1 MANYRAIVG
10 GSGVTFAEVINSDS
24 IIVGSGAIAGPANN
38 LALSP
43 GASSGGIVG
52 VTGSLL
58 HLRYGAGA
66 AADAS
71 LVVELGAGSYSA
83 IQWDNTNAVW
93 RLFDGTTWST
103 LGPLTTT
110 APANV
115 TKAAAAVGTSNLASR
130 SDHKHDISTA
140 SAVSVGTANAEGTST
155 NLARAD
161 HTHQVT
167 GLTITGQAQGDIL
180 YFNGTSWVRLAAGT
194 AGQVLQTNGA
204 GANPSWTSPAAN
216 PAVTAIN
223 VATTTT
229 TTSATDV
236 LMSGM
241 TTTPGAG
248 NYMVWFSGDV
258 SNGSN
263 NTDVYTSLYVGGT
276 QVSGSERYYRRGNQ
290 TISNSFA
297 SMARVTVN
305 GAQAIEGRWRTSGGT
320 ASCINRQLYF
330 MQVQ

>member
-1 MANYRAIVG
+1 MANFRAIVA
-10 GSGVTFAEVINSDS
+10 SGNVTFAAEAIDSDS
-24 IIVGSGAIAGPANN
+24 VIVGAGVLAGDANN

-52 VTGSLL
+52 ITGSLL
-58 HLRYGAGA
+58 HLRYGAGVGANASIIVDLGGASYA
-66 AADAS
+66 AI
-71 LVVELGAGSYSA
+71 E
-83 IQWDNTNAVW
+83 WDNANALW
-93 RLFDGTTWST
+93 RLYDGSTWST
-103 LGPLTTT
+103 LGPLTAS

-115 TKAAAAVGTSNLASR
+115 TKAAAAVGTSNLAAR

-140 SAVSVGTANAEGTST
+140 SAVSVGTSNTEGTST

-161 HTHQVT
+161 HTHEVT

-180 YFNGTSWVRLAAGT
+180 YFNGTSWVRLAPGT

-204 GANPSWTSPAAN
+204 GANPSWTFS
-216 PAVTAIN
+216 PAVTPIN
-223 VATTTT
+223 VATATT

-241 TTTPGAG
+241 TTTPAAG

-258 SNGSN
+258 SNGTN
-263 NTDVYTSLYVGGT
+263 NTDVYTSIYVGGT

-320 ASCINRQLYF
+320 ASCLNRQLYF